1 MRRGGAA
8 IRRSSRFGV
17 GGELED
23 RRGRSAWNDD
33 IAVLDR
39 GLQFLLVRSLAGRR
53 ERRQAGWREFQIE
66 WERYLLRDLLVR
78 GLGILDALIV
88 LGDFQSRNGIERS
101 GERRRADIVVFEAV
115 DVEALQDDIESQSR
129 DVLAGEW
136 SAAVGAEAV
145 QYGVIFEV
153 VRVHL
158 EGKLPERERI
168 VVIGSLRRI
177 ERLRRRER
185 RVQQIFEQLERI
197 VGGIA
202 GEICVNLAERGRPVG
217 DDLIDAEAE
226 LGVQKIEKEGRA
238 SRDFVGVVVARIV
251 VAGDEITAAAAQPIV
266 GDREGVLEEVIAA
279 DLVGDQK
286 FGGEKSRQGF
296 AFFALVL
303 AVVVPADVLGRHE
316 DLGNFG
322 QQQIPQEV

>member
-8 IRRSSRFGV
+8 IRRNSRFGV

-39 GLQFLLVRSLAGRR
+39 GLQLLLVRSLAGRR

-78 GLGILDALIV
+78 GLGILDAFIV
-88 LGDFQSRNGIERS
+88 LGDFQSRNVIERS

-115 DVEALQDDIESQSR
+115 GV
-129 DVLAGEW
+129 
-136 SAAVGAEAV
+136 EAV

-185 RVQQIFEQLERI
+185 RVQQILEQLERI

-202 GEICVNLAERGRPVG
+202 GEICINLAERGRPVG

-238 SRDFVGVVVARIV
+238 SRDFVGIVVARI
-251 VAGDEITAAAAQPIV
+251 IV
-266 GDREGVLEEVIAA
+266 
-279 DLVGDQK
+279 
-286 FGGEKSRQGF
+286 
-296 AFFALVL
+296 
-303 AVVVPADVLGRHE
+303 
-316 DLGNFG
+316 
-322 QQQIPQEV
+322 